1 MKRHSGK
8 DFIFRVGD
16 IIRSREDGRL
26 YKVVSEFKIDKFATR
41 SLLMIEDI
49 NGELGISLISKWE
62 EKNFDRIKLQ
72 EQKEKGILDNII
84 TWFKKVIRV

>member
-8 DFIFRVGD
+8 DFIFRIGD

-26 YKVVSEFKIDKFATR
+26 YKVVSEFGVARK
-41 SLLMIEDI
+41 SVLMIKDI
-49 NGELGISLISKWE
+49 NGELGISLITKWE

>member
-26 YKVVSEFKIDKFATR
+26 YKVVSEFRVTGR
-41 SLLMIEDI
+41 SFLLMIKDI
-49 NGELGISLISKWE
+49 NGELGISLINKWE

-72 EQKEKGILDNII
+72 KQKEKGILDNII